1 MQKLPRATTALNF
14 LHGVSKGVLGVMD
27 FQNNGSTSRIVD
39 FLNLCFKNHSSI
51 SLNLLDVSEPDQTLR
66 TLYPYFYNVFENS
79 VLLIPVTD
87 CQIIFDEFKREA
99 FVHYFVFHL
108 NLIPSHIPTKNIE
121 ELLKEN
127 RLHLFYNKS
136 SNAKHQECFSME
148 TEVLTLIDTYLS
160 EFQEVD
166 EIWRNLTK
174 APTIQEASVLAEKLL
189 PYYSDIIHIGLMKYE
204 YLKKLS
210 DACDGTK
217 SFIEDFLRVDPRTI
231 SPTQEEALLLLQD
244 IQTSLDKIRETYV
257 KLHRHYA
264 TGIHSN
270 IFENLQSYLVG
281 NITKMELGTKLRSKQ
296 KSFALLYEH
305 KEDLRAYIK
314 EYSTKM
320 TLAAETLVNV
330 YKRFVTLEFPLINIQ
345 DVYELELVKKAA
357 AINDSRMQEIVD
369 NLKLDVTT
377 FLPELIRECCS
388 RLIKIMEEVTDGLV
402 KPVEDVVE
410 QLDELGNDLEIYRTS
425 TRMDTDFFM

>member
-1 MQKLPRATTALNF
+1 M
-14 LHGVSKGVLGVMD
+14 
-27 FQNNGSTSRIVD
+27 
-39 FLNLCFKNHSSI
+39 I
-51 SLNLLDVSEPDQTLR
+51 SLNLLDASEPDQTLR
-66 TLYPYFYNVFENS
+66 TLYPDIYSVFENS
-79 VLLIPVTD
+79 VLLIPVAD
-87 CQIIFDEFKREA
+87 CQNVFDEFKREA
-99 FVHYFVFHL
+99 FRDYSDIHL

-136 SNAKHQECFSME
+136 SNAQLQECFSME
-148 TEVLTLIDTYLS
+148 TEVLAQIDEYLS
-160 EFQEVD
+160 KFQKVD

-174 APTIQEASVLAEKLL
+174 APNIKEASVLAEKLL

-217 SFIEDFLRVDPRTI
+217 SFIEDLLRVNPRTV
-231 SPTQEEALLLLQD
+231 SPTQEEALVLLQD
-244 IQTSLDKIRETYV
+244 TQTSLDKIRETYV
-257 KLHRHYA
+257 KLHRNYA
-264 TGIHSN
+264 AAIYSN

-305 KEDLRAYIK
+305 KEDMHAYIK

-320 TLAAETLVNV
+320 TLATETLVNV
-330 YKRFVTLEFPLINIQ
+330 YKRFITLEFPLINIQ
-345 DVYELELVKKAA
+345 NVYELELVEKAT

-402 KPVEDVVE
+402 KPIEDVLE
-410 QLDELGNDLEIYRTS
+410 QLDELGNDLELYRTS
-425 TRMDTDFFM
+425 TRMDTDLFM